1 MREINIG
8 KNEENQRIDKFLR
21 KYMAKASLSFIYKM
35 IRKKNIKVN
44 KKRTE
49 NHYILKE
56 GDYIQLY
63 LSEETIEG
71 FIEKKEIKKIEKNFG
86 IVYEDKN
93 ILLAEKPQGL
103 LVHEDLKENENTLV
117 NQVIKYLYDNKEYD
131 PEVEKTFV
139 PASVNRLDRNTS
151 GIVMIGK
158 NNETLQNLN
167 EMIRNKE
174 DVRKYYLTIVKGNV
188 KDKKEL
194 KGYLIKD
201 EKTNKVKIIDSKKQ
215 GAKEIHT
222 IYQKIK
228 TNGQYSLIEV
238 EIITGRTHQIRAH
251 LASIGHPLVG
261 DGKYGD
267 MKINKNFKNQF
278 GLKHQFLHAYKIY
291 FEQGI
296 GNLGYLKGKSFYS
309 NLPQKLEKIKI
320 DLFSSSL

>member
-1 MREINIG
+1 MREIHVG
-8 KNEENQRIDKFLR
+8 KNEANQRIDKFLR

-56 GDYIQLY
+56 GDNIQLY

-71 FIEKKEIKKIEKNFG
+71 FIEKKEIKKIKRTFS

-93 ILLAEKPQGL
+93 VLLAEKPQGL

-117 NQVIKYLYDNKEYD
+117 NQVIKYLYDKKEYN

-151 GIVMIGK
+151 GIVIFGK
-158 NNETLQNLN
+158 NNKALQNLN
-167 EMIRNKE
+167 EMIRKK
-174 DVRKYYLTIVKGNV
+174 DAIRKYYLTIVKG
-188 KDKKEL
+188 KLEGKKEL
-194 KGYLIKD
+194 RGYLIKN
-201 EKTNKVKIIDSKKQ
+201 ERKNKVVVIDKKRQ

-222 IYQKIK
+222 IYRSIQ
-228 TNGQYSLIEV
+228 TNGQYSLVEV

-251 LASIGHPLVG
+251 LASIGQPLVG
-261 DGKYGD
+261 DSKYGD
-267 MKINKNFKNQF
+267 IKINEFFKKKF
-278 GLKHQFLHAYKIY
+278 GLKHQFLHAYKIS
-291 FEQGI
+291 FKKCI
-296 GNLGYLKGKSFYS
+296 GNLDYLNGKSFYS
-309 NLPQKLEKIKI
+309 DLPKILENIKT
-320 DLFSSSL
+320 DLFS